1 MVFSRLVRSVES
13 FFSTPDPGQGNTSGK
28 TRQAIPDRGEPE
40 PEPETDAPPPYDGPN
55 NGEGTSSRTL
65 TPEEELYYAQ
75 LRQHDAAM
83 QQYMA
88 GMRGNAPFVLMPPVP
103 PVPPPSMQAGP
114 PPTTRITMDWAPL
127 PMTGW
132 PPHLA
137 MHRSPPPTIHVH
149 RAAPPTN
156 PHPQANQTGG
166 PPTPRRGEWYS
177 TV

>member
-13 FFSTPDPGQGNTSGK
+13 FFSMPDPGQGNTSGK

-40 PEPETDAPPPYDGPN
+40 TETETDAPPPYDGPN

-88 GMRGNAPFVLMPPVP
+88 GIRGNAPFVLMPPVP
-103 PVPPPSMQAGP
+103 PVPPPSMQAGH
-114 PPTTRITMDWAPL
+114 PTTRITMDWAPL

-137 MHRSPPPTIHVH
+137 MHRAPPPTIHVH
-149 RAAPPTN
+149 RAPP
-156 PHPQANQTGG
+156 PYQPSFPRPIKPAG